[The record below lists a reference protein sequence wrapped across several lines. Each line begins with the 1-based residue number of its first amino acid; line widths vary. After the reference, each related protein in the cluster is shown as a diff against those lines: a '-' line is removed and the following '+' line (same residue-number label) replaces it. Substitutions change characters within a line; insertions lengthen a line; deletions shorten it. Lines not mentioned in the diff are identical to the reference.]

1 MQIFFL
7 ILLPLTLLIA
17 SFAQKFLILIKFSLA
32 IYTFIV
38 CAFGLKSKKSAIKGM
53 GQRCTYVVLRKADT
67 DLTKR
72 AGMLSEDEVE
82 HAITAM

>member
-7 ILLPLTLLIA
+7 ILLPLTLLIV
-17 SFAQKFLILIKFSLA
+17 SFTQKFLILVKFSLA

-38 CAFGLKSKKSAIKGM
+38 CAFCLKSKKSAIKGM
-53 GQRCTYVVLRKADT
+53 GQRCAYVVLRKADT

-72 AGMLSEDEVE
+72 AGMLTEDEVE
-82 HAITAM
+82 HEITTM

>member
-1 MQIFFL
+1 M
-7 ILLPLTLLIA
+7 PLTLLIA

>member
-1 MQIFFL
+1 MH
-7 ILLPLTLLIA
+7 
-17 SFAQKFLILIKFSLA
+17 KEFLILIKFSLA